1 MEKERFTRF
10 ITFTLLSIALFTL
23 FYFIY
28 VH

>member
-10 ITFTLLSIALFTL
+10 LTFTLLSIALFTL
-23 FYFIY
+23 FYFVY